1 MVVLSALIYY
11 FQRHESILLTKL
23 FYTNSQGCFL
33 CVWTSFSVTRW
44 KSFHLFSHVPTHCR
58 QTKLRIPKPTKI
70 NKLAHKL
77 QIQHHISFKL
87 IHRLFEILLEPWIYP
102 DWCSQ
107 APELLVCVKV
117 FSTEKSTWFTFRQ
130 ESRKVVWNSTK
141 KCCCRSSVHWTLV
154 FETVFPSPKIQ
165 YFVSFF

>member
-33 CVWTSFSVTRW
+33 CIWTSFSVTRW

-77 QIQHHISFKL
+77 QIQHHICFKL
-87 IHRLFEILLEPWIYP
+87 IHRLREILLEPWIYP

-130 ESRKVVWNSTK
+130 ESRKVDLLK

-165 YFVSFF
+165 YFVSLF